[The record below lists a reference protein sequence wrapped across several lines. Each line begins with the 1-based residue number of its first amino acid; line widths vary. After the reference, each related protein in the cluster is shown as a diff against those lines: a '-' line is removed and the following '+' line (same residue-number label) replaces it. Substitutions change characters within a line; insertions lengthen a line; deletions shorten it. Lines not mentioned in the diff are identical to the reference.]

1 MCHAFAFSSSLGL
14 SSACLRNTISNMVL
28 HARAGSRKLSGP
40 NSANARSAVKNPV
53 RVEKCFLFSSHWFTT
68 ITTNNAVMEKST
80 PVLSNESHCP
90 ISAPNTEPVIQYIWS
105 NKEIKKIS
113 SFHSTLP
120 VLSGCIKRNTSHPS
134 KKMPYKGMLFPS
146 P

>member
-1 MCHAFAFSSSLGL
+1 MCHAFASSSSLGL

-40 NSANARSAVKNPV
+40 NSANAGSAVKNPV

-90 ISAPNTEPVIQYIWS
+90 ISAPNTEPIIHYICS
-105 NKEIKKIS
+105 NKDIKKDIFFSFNPSGTFRLHKTEYVS
-113 SFHSTLP
+113 S
-120 VLSGCIKRNTSHPS
+120 VKENAI
-134 KKMPYKGMLFPS
+134 
-146 P
+146 